1 MRRLVI
7 FICFAAFLSAGAG
20 ALLGAERFPPPEF
33 VETNH
38 QLPSPTLPDPRA
50 DVYEYVDVLVLA
62 AALGLASYLVVKRR
76 GRNWIL
82 GLMLF
87 SLAYFGFWRKGC
99 VCPIGAIQ
107 NVTLSLFD
115 SDYAIPVTALLFFV
129 LPILFTLFF
138 GRTFCAAVCPLGA
151 IQDLVALRPRSIP
164 MWLESSLRL
173 LAYVYLCAAVLFAA
187 TGSAFVICRYDPF
200 VSFFRLSG
208 SVNMVVVGVCLLGL
222 GVFIGRPYCRFLCP
236 YGLILR
242 QVSRISKRRV
252 TITPDEC
259 IKCRLCEDACP
270 YGAIREPSGQWSREY
285 YVQSK
290 KRLGILIALVPVL
303 VLLGGLGGWLL
314 KGATSQV
321 HSRVRLADRIYLE
334 ETGRVEGTIDASDA
348 FWSTGVKPES
358 LYEEAAGIVKSFG
371 RGGWIVGGFLA
382 LVVGLKMIGLSV
394 KRRRTDYEADRAS
407 CVACGRC
414 FEYCPREHIRLKKI
428 RETVGK
434 T

>member
-7 FICFAAFLSAGAG
+7 LIFFAAFLSVGVG
-20 ALLGAERFPPPEF
+20 VVLSAENFPPPEF

-38 QLPSPTLPDPRA
+38 QIPTHTEPDPRSDA
-50 DVYEYVDVLVLA
+50 YEYLDVLVLIV
-62 AALGLASYLVVKRR
+62 ALGLSAYLVLKKRS
-76 GRNWIL
+76 RNWIL
-82 GLMLF
+82 CLMLF
-87 SLAYFGFWRKGC
+87 SLVYFGFLRKGC
-99 VCPIGAIQ
+99 ICPIGAIQ
-107 NVTLSLFD
+107 NVTLSIFD
-115 SDYAIPVTALLFFV
+115 SGYAIPVTALLFFV
-129 LPILFTLFF
+129 LPIVFTLFF

-164 MWLESSLRL
+164 TWLEGGLRL
-173 LAYVYLCAAVLFAA
+173 LAYVYLCGAVLFAA
-187 TGSAFVICRYDPF
+187 TGSAFIICRYDPF

-208 SVNMVVVGVCLLGL
+208 SVNMVVVGICLLGL

-242 QVSRISKRRV
+242 QVSRISKRHV

-259 IKCRLCEDACP
+259 IKCRLCEDSCP

-285 YVQSK
+285 YIQSK
-290 KRLGILIALVPVL
+290 KRLGTMIVLVPVL
-303 VLLGGLGGWLL
+303 ILLGALGGWLL

-334 ETGRVEGTIDASDA
+334 EAGKIEGTIDASDA
-348 FWSTGVKPES
+348 FWSTGVKPET
-358 LYEEAAGIVKSFG
+358 LYTEAAGIVKSFG
-371 RGGWIVGGFLA
+371 QGGLIVGGFLG
-382 LVVGLKMIGLSV
+382 LVVGVKLVGRSI
-394 KRRRTDYEADRAS
+394 KRRRTDYEADRSS

-414 FEYCPREHIRLKKI
+414 FEFCPREHIRLKKI
-428 RETVGK
+428 QEAVGK